1 MQVPAAFGKSF
12 FYERVRRGMPK
23 SKMFRPVQIGK
34 KKRYTYARSQE
45 VLKMPHL
52 LDLQTKSYEW
62 FCQEGLKDVFADISP
77 IEDGAHKWA
86 LYFGNYE
93 FREGKYSI
101 ERCKEKD
108 MTYSAPLYVNV
119 CLQNKETGELKEQDL
134 FMGDFP
140 IMTDTGT
147 FVINGAERV
156 IVSQLVRSPGVYYKK
171 ERDAFDKEIYSAQL
185 IPNRGAWIELESDPS
200 GSISVR
206 IDRNRKMPVTVLVR
220 ALGYSSNDEILEL
233 FNHDIHIIETLKKD
247 NTTDR
252 KTALIEIYHKL
263 RPGEPATEES
273 GTTLLNNFFY
283 DPRRYDLAKV
293 GRYKLNKK
301 LAWKNR
307 LRGHKTEGP
316 IVNQE
321 TGEVVIEGNATI
333 DDEAIAK
340 IEESGVFSSFDQVEV
355 MTQKDDSTPVKV
367 ICSSGNREDNY
378 RILER
383 CDIIACIDYL
393 LNMMQGYGKS
403 DDIDHL
409 GNRRVRCVGELLQ
422 NQFRIGLTRM
432 ERVVRERMT
441 TQDQDKMTPQALVNI
456 RPVVA
461 AIKEF
466 FGSSQ
471 LSQFMDQT
479 NPLAELTHKRRL
491 SALGPGGLSR
501 ERAGFEVRDVHYSHY
516 GRMCPV
522 ETPEGPNIGLISS
535 LSNYGIINKYGLIET
550 PYRLINKDTHAVSD
564 ECKYVTA
571 DIEEDKIIAQ
581 ASEPLDEDGHFV
593 HKNVASRRGPD
604 VLEAEPEEVDL
615 MDVSPK
621 QVVSIGTSLIPF
633 LEHDDT
639 NRALMGANMQ
649 RQAVPLLRPEAPL
662 VGTGMEWVAG
672 QDSGVCILAKRGGI
686 VEHVTGNKILVR
698 ADNGE
703 LDTYELIKFKRSN
716 QSTCINQRPCVSNGE
731 RVEAGAT
738 LADGMATDQGELA
751 LGHNVLVAFVS
762 WEGYNHEDAVLISER
777 LCKDDLYTSIH
788 IEEHQCDARDTK
800 LGEESITREL
810 PSVSEDAVK
819 YLDEDGVIMVGA
831 DVRPGDILVG
841 KVTPKGET
849 ELTPE
854 ERLLRAIFGDKEREV
869 RDTSL
874 RVPHGEF
881 GKVIEVKRFTRG
893 DPNGNELPP
902 GVNQQIVVY
911 IAQKRKIREG
921 DKMAGRHG
929 NKCVCS
935 RILPVEDMPFT
946 PDGRPVDLVLNPLG
960 VPSRMNIGQILE
972 IHLSWACHML
982 GEEIHEAMKDQNK
995 YEEMKQRLIDCG
1007 YDFDKYGM
1015 PEPTESGIHIATPV
1029 FDGCRDEDLAAT
1041 LKAAGLPANAKTDL
1055 YDGRTG
1061 EKLDNQV
1068 TIGWKYMLKL
1078 HHLVDDKI
1086 HARSTGPYSLVT
1098 QQPLGGKAQFG
1109 GQRFG
1114 EMEVWALEAY
1124 GAAYTLQEIL
1134 TVKSDDVIGRVKAYE
1149 KIVKGENIPSPGVP
1163 ESFKVLMKE
1172 LQSIGLDVRILN
1184 ENGDEV
1190 VLKELD
1196 ESDLEQGYGGGGER
1210 WRREDVKEAMEGES
1224 AMTESRNAMESSMNG
1239 GEEAGSDDVASFNDT
1254 LEAEVNAPMD
1264 EEAGFGEEDMNM
1276 EMSRTDGQDE

>member
-1 MQVPAAFGKSF
+1 
-12 FYERVRRGMPK
+12 MPN
-23 SKMFRPVQIGK
+23 SKMFRPVVVGK

-62 FCQEGLKDVFADISP
+62 FCKEGLKDVFADISP
-77 IEDGAHKWA
+77 IEDSAKKWA
-86 LYFGNYE
+86 LHFGDFYFGK
-93 FREGKYSI
+93 GKYNI
-101 ERCKEKD
+101 EQCKAKD
-108 MTYSAPLYVNV
+108 VNYSAPLYVKTR
-119 CLQNKETGELKEQDL
+119 LENKETGELKEHDL

-140 IMTDTGT
+140 VMTDTGT
-147 FVINGAERV
+147 FIINGAERV
-156 IVSQLVRSPGVYYKK
+156 IVSQLVRSPGVYYKR
-171 ERDAFDKEIYSAQL
+171 ERDAFDKEIYTAQL
-185 IPNRGAWIELESDPS
+185 IPNRGAWIELESDPA
-200 GSISVR
+200 GSVSVR
-206 IDRNRKMPVTVLVR
+206 IDRNRKMPVTVLIR
-220 ALGYSSNDEILEL
+220 ALGYSSNEEILEL
-233 FNHDIHIIETLKKD
+233 FDHDIHIEKTLEKD
-247 NTTDR
+247 STTD
-252 KTALIEIYHKL
+252 KKSALIEIYHKL
-263 RPGEPATEES
+263 RPGEPATEDS
-273 GTTLLNNFFY
+273 GTTLLHNFFF

-307 LRGHKTEGP
+307 LLGHKTEGP
-316 IVNQE
+316 IVNME
-321 TGEVVIEGNATI
+321 TGEVVIEGNSTI
-333 DDEAIAK
+333 DEEAIAR

-355 MTQKDDSTPVKV
+355 MTQKDDGTPVKV

-378 RILER
+378 RTLEI

-441 TQDQDKMTPQALVNI
+441 TQDQDKMSVQALVNI

-535 LSNYGIINKYGLIET
+535 LSNYGVINKYGLIET
-550 PYRLINKDTHAVSD
+550 PYRLIDEKTHTVTD
-564 ECKYVTA
+564 KCEYVTA

-581 ASEPLDEDGHFV
+581 ASEPLDAEGHFV

-604 VLEAEPEEVDL
+604 VLEAEPEEVVL

-672 QDSGVCILAKRGGI
+672 QDSGVCILAKRAGT
-686 VEHVTGNKILVR
+686 VERVTGRQIIVR
-698 ADNGE
+698 AENGE
-703 LDTYELIKFKRSN
+703 LDTYDIIKFMRSN
-716 QSTCINQRPCVSNGE
+716 QSTCINQHPIVSKGD
-731 RVEAGAT
+731 RVEAGDT
-738 LADGMATDQGELA
+738 LADGMATDGGELA

-788 IEEHQCDARDTK
+788 IEEYECDARDTK
-800 LGEESITREL
+800 LGEEEITRQL
-810 PSVSEDAVK
+810 SSVSEDAVK
-819 YLDEDGVIMVGA
+819 YLDENGIIMVGA

-881 GKVIEVKRFTRG
+881 GKVVDVKVFTRENG
-893 DPNGNELPP
+893 DELAP
-902 GVNQQIVVY
+902 GVNKLVRVY

-935 RILPVEDMPFT
+935 RIMPVEDMPFT

-982 GEEIHEAMKDQNK
+982 GEEIHAAMAAGVGSPK

-1007 YDFDKYGM
+1007 YDFEKYGM

-1041 LKAAGLPANAKTDL
+1041 LKAAGLPAGAKTDL

-1124 GAAYTLQEIL
+1124 GASYVLQEML
-1134 TVKSDDVIGRVKAYE
+1134 TVKSDDVTGRTKVY
-1149 KIVKGENIPSPGVP
+1149 ENIVGGEHQIEAGMP
-1163 ESFKVLMKE
+1163 ESFNVLVREIRSLGIDIDLIKRDANANAKE
-1172 LQSIGLDVRILN
+1172 
-1184 ENGDEV
+1184 
-1190 VLKELD
+1190 
-1196 ESDLEQGYGGGGER
+1196 
-1210 WRREDVKEAMEGES
+1210 
-1224 AMTESRNAMESSMNG
+1224 
-1239 GEEAGSDDVASFNDT
+1239 
-1254 LEAEVNAPMD
+1254 
-1264 EEAGFGEEDMNM
+1264 
-1276 EMSRTDGQDE
+1276 

>member
-1 MQVPAAFGKSF
+1 MF
-12 FYERVRRGMPK
+12 FYERVRQGMPN
-23 SKMFRPVQIGK
+23 SKMFRPVVVGK

-62 FCQEGLKDVFADISP
+62 FCKEGLKDVFADISP
-77 IEDGAHKWA
+77 IEDSAKKWA
-86 LYFGNYE
+86 LHFGDFYFGK
-93 FREGKYSI
+93 GKYNI
-101 ERCKEKD
+101 EQCKAKD
-108 MTYSAPLYVNV
+108 VNYSAPLYVKTR
-119 CLQNKETGELKEQDL
+119 LENKETGELKEHDL

-140 IMTDTGT
+140 VMTDTGT
-147 FVINGAERV
+147 FIINGAERV
-156 IVSQLVRSPGVYYKK
+156 IVSQLVRSPGVYYKR
-171 ERDAFDKEIYSAQL
+171 ERDAFDKEIYTAQL
-185 IPNRGAWIELESDPS
+185 IPNRGAWIELESDPA
-200 GSISVR
+200 GSVSVR
-206 IDRNRKMPVTVLVR
+206 IDRNRKMPVTVLIR
-220 ALGYSSNDEILEL
+220 ALGYSSNEEILEL
-233 FNHDIHIIETLKKD
+233 FDHDIHIEKTLEKD
-247 NTTDR
+247 STTD
-252 KTALIEIYHKL
+252 KKSALIEIYHKL
-263 RPGEPATEES
+263 RPGEPATEDS
-273 GTTLLNNFFY
+273 GTTLLHNFFF

-307 LRGHKTEGP
+307 LLGHKTEGP
-316 IVNQE
+316 IVNME
-321 TGEVVIEGNATI
+321 TGEVVIEGNSTI
-333 DDEAIAK
+333 DEEAIAR

-355 MTQKDDSTPVKV
+355 MTQKDDGTPVKV

-378 RILER
+378 RTLEI

-441 TQDQDKMTPQALVNI
+441 TQDQDKMSVQALVNI

-535 LSNYGIINKYGLIET
+535 LSNYGVINKYGLIET
-550 PYRLINKDTHAVSD
+550 PYRLIDEKTHTVTD
-564 ECKYVTA
+564 KCEYVTA

-581 ASEPLDEDGHFV
+581 ASEPLDAEGHFV

-604 VLEAEPEEVDL
+604 VLEAEPDEVVL

-672 QDSGVCILAKRGGI
+672 QDSGVCILAKRAGT
-686 VEHVTGNKILVR
+686 VERVTGRQIIVR
-698 ADNGE
+698 AENGE
-703 LDTYELIKFKRSN
+703 LDTYDIIKFMRSN
-716 QSTCINQRPCVSNGE
+716 QSTCINQHPIVSKGD
-731 RVEAGAT
+731 RVEAGDT
-738 LADGMATDQGELA
+738 LADGMATDGGELA

-788 IEEHQCDARDTK
+788 IEEYECDARDTK
-800 LGEESITREL
+800 LGEEEITRQL
-810 PSVSEDAVK
+810 SSVSEDAVK
-819 YLDEDGVIMVGA
+819 YLDENGIIMVGA

-881 GKVIEVKRFTRG
+881 GKVVDVNNILDGEGCFSPERSGTVPVGDLVKMCFSGKYTQKEVYKKICG
-893 DPNGNELPP
+893 NGGFNGYLHT
-902 GVNQQIVVY
+902 ND
-911 IAQKRKIREG
+911 AREVG
-921 DKMAGRHG
+921 KMAESGNALAKQVWEAFFYQIAKDAGAMAAVLHG
-929 NKCVCS
+929 KVDQI
-935 RILPVEDMPFT
+935 ILTGGIAYNPFT
-946 PDGRPVDLVLNPLG
+946 AKTLTEYLGWIAPVTTYPGEDELLALCQGALRV
-960 VPSRMNIGQILE
+960 MT
-972 IHLSWACHML
+972 
-982 GEEIHEAMKDQNK
+982 GEEEAKN
-995 YEEMKQRLIDCG
+995 Y
-1007 YDFDKYGM
+1007 
-1015 PEPTESGIHIATPV
+1015 
-1029 FDGCRDEDLAAT
+1029 
-1041 LKAAGLPANAKTDL
+1041 
-1055 YDGRTG
+1055 
-1061 EKLDNQV
+1061 
-1068 TIGWKYMLKL
+1068 
-1078 HHLVDDKI
+1078 
-1086 HARSTGPYSLVT
+1086 
-1098 QQPLGGKAQFG
+1098 
-1109 GQRFG
+1109 
-1114 EMEVWALEAY
+1114 
-1124 GAAYTLQEIL
+1124 
-1134 TVKSDDVIGRVKAYE
+1134 
-1149 KIVKGENIPSPGVP
+1149 
-1163 ESFKVLMKE
+1163 
-1172 LQSIGLDVRILN
+1172 
-1184 ENGDEV
+1184 
-1190 VLKELD
+1190 
-1196 ESDLEQGYGGGGER
+1196 
-1210 WRREDVKEAMEGES
+1210 
-1224 AMTESRNAMESSMNG
+1224 
-1239 GEEAGSDDVASFNDT
+1239 
-1254 LEAEVNAPMD
+1254 
-1264 EEAGFGEEDMNM
+1264 
-1276 EMSRTDGQDE
+1276 

>member
-1 MQVPAAFGKSF
+1 
-12 FYERVRRGMPK
+12 
-23 SKMFRPVQIGK
+23 MFRPVQVGK

-62 FCQEGLKDVFADISP
+62 FCREGLKDVFADISP
-77 IEDGAHKWA
+77 IEDSAHKWA
-86 LYFGNYE
+86 LHFGEYYFGK
-93 FREGKYSI
+93 GKYNI
-101 ERCKEKD
+101 EQCKAKD
-108 MTYSAPLYVNV
+108 VNYSAPLYVKV
-119 CLQNKETGELKEQDL
+119 RLENKETGELKEHDL

-140 IMTDTGT
+140 VMTDTGT
-147 FVINGAERV
+147 FIINGAERV

-185 IPNRGAWIELESDPS
+185 IPNRGAWIELESDPA

-220 ALGYSSNDEILEL
+220 ALGYSSNEEILDL
-233 FNHDIHIIETLKKD
+233 FDHDIHIEKTLDKD

-252 KTALIEIYHKL
+252 KSALIEIYHKL

-301 LAWKNR
+301 LSWKNR
-307 LRGHKTEGP
+307 LLGHKTEGP

-321 TGEVVIEGNATI
+321 TGEVVIEANSLI
-333 DDEAIAK
+333 DEDAIAR

-355 MTQKDDSTPVKV
+355 MTQKDDGTPVKV

-550 PYRLINKDTHAVSD
+550 PYRMIEKSVD
-564 ECKYVTA
+564 EKTGEKEYHVTNETKYVTA

-581 ASEPLDEDGHFV
+581 ASEPLDAEGHFL

-672 QDSGVCILAKRGGI
+672 QDSGVCILAKRGGT
-686 VEHVTGNKILVR
+686 VERVTGRQIIVR

-703 LDTYELIKFKRSN
+703 LDTYDLIKFMRSN
-716 QSTCINQRPCVSNGE
+716 QSTCINQRPTVFKGE
-731 RVEAGAT
+731 RVEKGDT

-788 IEEHQCDARDTK
+788 IEEYECDARDTK
-800 LGEESITREL
+800 LGEEEITRQL
-810 PSVSEDAVK
+810 SSVSEDAVK
-819 YLDEDGVIMVGA
+819 YLDENGIIMVGA

-881 GKVIEVKRFTRG
+881 GKVVDVKVFTRENG
-893 DPNGNELPP
+893 DELAP
-902 GVNQQIVVY
+902 GVNKLVRVY

-935 RILPVEDMPFT
+935 RIMPVEDMPFT

-982 GEEIHEAMKDQNK
+982 GEEIHAALAAGEGSAK

-1007 YDFDKYGM
+1007 YDFDTYGM

-1196 ESDLEQGYGGGGER
+1196 ESDLEQGYGGGER
-1210 WRREDVKEAMEGES
+1210 WHRDEVREAMEGDS
-1224 AMTESRNAMESSMNG
+1224 AVTESRNAMETSMNG
-1239 GEEAGSDDVASFNDT
+1239 GEAAGGNDVASFNDT
-1254 LEAEVNAPMD
+1254 LEAEANAPTD
-1264 EEAGFGEEDMNM
+1264 EEAGFVETDMNNETGHM
-1276 EMSRTDGQDE
+1276 DGQDE

>member
-1 MQVPAAFGKSF
+1 M
-12 FYERVRRGMPK
+12 
-23 SKMFRPVQIGK
+23 
-34 KKRYTYARSQE
+34 
-45 VLKMPHL
+45 
-52 LDLQTKSYEW
+52 
-62 FCQEGLKDVFADISP
+62 
-77 IEDGAHKWA
+77 
-86 LYFGNYE
+86 
-93 FREGKYSI
+93 
-101 ERCKEKD
+101 
-108 MTYSAPLYVNV
+108 
-119 CLQNKETGELKEQDL
+119 
-134 FMGDFP
+134 
-140 IMTDTGT
+140 
-147 FVINGAERV
+147 
-156 IVSQLVRSPGVYYKK
+156 
-171 ERDAFDKEIYSAQL
+171 
-185 IPNRGAWIELESDPS
+185 
-200 GSISVR
+200 
-206 IDRNRKMPVTVLVR
+206 
-220 ALGYSSNDEILEL
+220 
-233 FNHDIHIIETLKKD
+233 
-247 NTTDR
+247 
-252 KTALIEIYHKL
+252 
-263 RPGEPATEES
+263 
-273 GTTLLNNFFY
+273 
-283 DPRRYDLAKV
+283 
-293 GRYKLNKK
+293 
-301 LAWKNR
+301 
-307 LRGHKTEGP
+307 
-316 IVNQE
+316 
-321 TGEVVIEGNATI
+321 VIEGNSTI
-333 DDEAIAK
+333 DEEAIAR

-355 MTQKDDSTPVKV
+355 MTQKDDGTPVKV

-378 RILER
+378 RTLEI

-441 TQDQDKMTPQALVNI
+441 TQDQDKMSVQALVNI

-535 LSNYGIINKYGLIET
+535 LSNYGVINKYGLIET
-550 PYRLINKDTHAVSD
+550 PYRLIDEKTHTVTD
-564 ECKYVTA
+564 KCEYVTA

-581 ASEPLDEDGHFV
+581 ASEPLDAEGHFV

-604 VLEAEPEEVDL
+604 VLEAEPDEVVL

-672 QDSGVCILAKRGGI
+672 QDSGVCILAKRAGT
-686 VEHVTGNKILVR
+686 VERVTGRQIIVR
-698 ADNGE
+698 AENGE
-703 LDTYELIKFKRSN
+703 LDTYDIIKFMRSN
-716 QSTCINQRPCVSNGE
+716 QSTCINQHPIVSKGD
-731 RVEAGAT
+731 RVEAGDT
-738 LADGMATDQGELA
+738 LADGMATDGGELA

-788 IEEHQCDARDTK
+788 IEEYECDARDTK
-800 LGEESITREL
+800 LGEEEITRQL
-810 PSVSEDAVK
+810 SSVSEDAVK
-819 YLDEDGVIMVGA
+819 YLDENGIIMVGA

-881 GKVIEVKRFTRG
+881 GKVVDVKVFTRENG
-893 DPNGNELPP
+893 DELAP
-902 GVNQQIVVY
+902 GVNKLVRVY

-935 RILPVEDMPFT
+935 RIMPVEDMPFT

-982 GEEIHEAMKDQNK
+982 GEEIHAAMAAGVGSPK

-1007 YDFDKYGM
+1007 YDFEKYGM

-1041 LKAAGLPANAKTDL
+1041 LKAAGLPAGAKTDL

-1196 ESDLEQGYGGGGER
+1196 ESDLEQGYGGGQPWHKDEL
-1210 WRREDVKEAMEGES
+1210 KEAMEGDDAVS
-1224 AMTESRNAMESSMNG
+1224 NSRNDMESHMNG
-1239 GEEAGSDDVASFNDT
+1239 AIENAGDDVASFNDT
-1254 LEAEVNAPMD
+1254 LEAEANAQAPV
-1264 EEAGFGEEDMNM
+1264 EAGFGE
-1276 EMSRTDGQDE
+1276 TDLDTELGFTNDSQDD

>member
-1 MQVPAAFGKSF
+1 
-12 FYERVRRGMPK
+12 MPK
-23 SKMFRPVQIGK
+23 SKMFRPVQVGK

-62 FCQEGLKDVFADISP
+62 FCREGLKDVFADISP
-77 IEDGAHKWA
+77 IEDSAHKWA
-86 LYFGNYE
+86 LHFGDYYFGQ
-93 FREGKYSI
+93 GKYNI
-101 ERCKEKD
+101 EQCKAKD
-108 MTYSAPLYVNV
+108 VNYSAPLYVKV
-119 CLQNKETGELKEQDL
+119 RLENKETGELKEHDL

-140 IMTDTGT
+140 VMTDTGT
-147 FVINGAERV
+147 FIINGAERV

-200 GSISVR
+200 GSLSVR
-206 IDRNRKMPVTVLVR
+206 IDRNRKMPVTVLIRV
-220 ALGYSSNDEILEL
+220 LGYSTNEEILEL
-233 FNHDIHIIETLKKD
+233 FDHDIHIEKTLEKD
-247 NTTDR
+247 STTDR
-252 KTALIEIYHKL
+252 KSALIEIYHKL

-273 GTTLLNNFFY
+273 GATLLHNFFF

-301 LAWKNR
+301 LSWRNR
-307 LRGHKTEGP
+307 LLGHKTEGP
-316 IVNQE
+316 IVNME
-321 TGEVVIEGNATI
+321 TGEVVIEANSII

-340 IEESGVFSSFDQVEV
+340 IEESGVFNGNGQVEI
-355 MTQKDDSTPVKV
+355 MTQKDDGTPVKV
-367 ICSSGNREDNY
+367 ICSSGNREDNF
-378 RILER
+378 RTLEN

-550 PYRLINKDTHAVSD
+550 PYRQIVDGKVTN

-581 ASEPLDEDGHFV
+581 ASEPLDAEGYFV
-593 HKNVASRRGPD
+593 HKNVASRRGAD
-604 VLEAEPEEVDL
+604 VLEAEPDEVDL

-649 RQAVPLLRPEAPL
+649 RQAVPLVRPEAPL

-672 QDSGVCILAKRGGI
+672 QDSGVCILAKRGGT
-686 VEHVTGNKILVR
+686 VERVTGRQIIVR

-703 LDTYELIKFKRSN
+703 LDTYDLIKFMRSN
-716 QSTCINQRPCVSNGE
+716 QSTCINQRPVVFKGD
-731 RVEAGAT
+731 RVEVGST
-738 LADGMATDQGELA
+738 LADGMATDGGELA

-788 IEEHQCDARDTK
+788 IEEYECDARDTK
-800 LGEESITREL
+800 LGAEEITRQL
-810 PSVSEDAVK
+810 SSVSEDAVK
-819 YLDEDGVIMVGA
+819 YLDENGIIMIGA

-881 GKVIEVKRFTRG
+881 GKVVDVKVFTRENG
-893 DPNGNELPP
+893 DELAP
-902 GVNQQIVVY
+902 GVNKLVRVY

-982 GEEIHEAMKDQNK
+982 GEEIHEALKDPAQYK
-995 YEEMKQRLIDCG
+995 IMEQRLRDCG
-1007 YDFDKYGM
+1007 YDFDQYGM

-1124 GAAYTLQEIL
+1124 GAAHTLQEIL
-1134 TVKSDDVIGRVKAYE
+1134 TVKSDDVTGRVRTYE
-1149 KIVKGENIPSPGVP
+1149 SIVKGHNIPQPGVP
-1163 ESFKVLMKE
+1163 ESFKVLVKE
-1172 LQSIGLDVRILN
+1172 LQSLCLDIKVLDKDGQEIELKEDDEDDYIPGMRDDYRASEEDFSDAGFSIDRSQSVF
-1184 ENGDEV
+1184 GDEPENE
-1190 VLKELD
+1190 KSFGDDDTD
-1196 ESDLEQGYGGGGER
+1196 EVEER
-1210 WRREDVKEAMEGES
+1210 E
-1224 AMTESRNAMESSMNG
+1224 
-1239 GEEAGSDDVASFNDT
+1239 
-1254 LEAEVNAPMD
+1254 
-1264 EEAGFGEEDMNM
+1264 
-1276 EMSRTDGQDE
+1276 

>member
-1 MQVPAAFGKSF
+1 MF
-12 FYERVRRGMPK
+12 FYERVRQGMPN
-23 SKMFRPVQIGK
+23 SKMFRPVVVGK

-62 FCQEGLKDVFADISP
+62 FCKEGLKDVFADISP
-77 IEDGAHKWA
+77 IEDSAKKWA
-86 LYFGNYE
+86 LHFGDFYFGK
-93 FREGKYSI
+93 GKYNI
-101 ERCKEKD
+101 EQCKAKD
-108 MTYSAPLYVNV
+108 VNYSAPLYVKTR
-119 CLQNKETGELKEQDL
+119 LENKETGELKEHDL

-140 IMTDTGT
+140 VMTDTGT
-147 FVINGAERV
+147 FIINGAERV
-156 IVSQLVRSPGVYYKK
+156 IVSQLVRSPGVYYKR
-171 ERDAFDKEIYSAQL
+171 ERDAFDKEIYTAQL
-185 IPNRGAWIELESDPS
+185 IPNRGAWIELESDPA
-200 GSISVR
+200 GSVSVR
-206 IDRNRKMPVTVLVR
+206 IDRNRKMPVTVLIR
-220 ALGYSSNDEILEL
+220 ALGYSSNEEILEL
-233 FNHDIHIIETLKKD
+233 FDHDIHIEKTLEKD
-247 NTTDR
+247 STTD
-252 KTALIEIYHKL
+252 KKSALIEIYHKL
-263 RPGEPATEES
+263 RPGEPATEDS
-273 GTTLLNNFFY
+273 GTTLLHNFFF

-307 LRGHKTEGP
+307 LLGHKTEGP
-316 IVNQE
+316 IVNME
-321 TGEVVIEGNATI
+321 TGEVVIEGNSTI
-333 DDEAIAK
+333 DEEAIAR
-340 IEESGVFSSFDQVEV
+340 IEESGVFSSYDQVEV
-355 MTQKDDSTPVKV
+355 MTQKDDGTPVKV

-378 RILER
+378 RTLEI
-383 CDIIACIDYL
+383 CDIIACVDYL

-441 TQDQDKMTPQALVNI
+441 TQDQDKMSVQALVNI

-550 PYRLINKDTHAVSD
+550 PYRLIDEKTHTVTD
-564 ECKYVTA
+564 KCEYVTA

-581 ASEPLDEDGHFV
+581 ASEPLDAEGHFI

-604 VLEAEPEEVDL
+604 VLEAEPDEVVL

-672 QDSGVCILAKRGGI
+672 QDSGVCILAKHAGT
-686 VEHVTGNKILVR
+686 VERVTGRQIIVR
-698 ADNGE
+698 TDDGE
-703 LDTYELIKFKRSN
+703 LDTYDIIKFMRSN
-716 QSTCINQRPCVSNGE
+716 QSTCINQHPIVSKGD
-731 RVEAGAT
+731 RVEAGDT
-738 LADGMATDQGELA
+738 LADGMATDGGELA

-788 IEEHQCDARDTK
+788 IEEYECDARDTK
-800 LGEESITREL
+800 LGEEEITRQL
-810 PSVSEDAVK
+810 SSVSEDAVK
-819 YLDEDGVIMVGA
+819 YLDENGIIMVGA

-881 GKVIEVKRFTRG
+881 GKVVDVKVFTRENG
-893 DPNGNELPP
+893 DELAP
-902 GVNQQIVVY
+902 GVNKLVRVY

-935 RILPVEDMPFT
+935 RIMPVEDMPFT

-982 GEEIHEAMKDQNK
+982 GEEIHAAMAAGVGSPK

-1007 YDFDKYGM
+1007 YDFEKYGM

-1041 LKAAGLPANAKTDL
+1041 LKAAGLPAGAKTDL

-1196 ESDLEQGYGGGGER
+1196 ESDLEQGYGGGQPWHKDEL
-1210 WRREDVKEAMEGES
+1210 KEADEDQDILAEGCKQFPKIENK
-1224 AMTESRNAMESSMNG
+1224 E
-1239 GEEAGSDDVASFNDT
+1239 VASFNDT
-1254 LEAEVNAPMD
+1254 READDGDLEK
-1264 EEAGFGEEDMNM
+1264 EALKRLVKTMNKEIGFTND
-1276 EMSRTDGQDE
+1276 SQDD

>member
-1 MQVPAAFGKSF
+1 
-12 FYERVRRGMPK
+12 MPK
-23 SKMFRPVQIGK
+23 SKMFRPVQVGK

-62 FCQEGLKDVFADISP
+62 FCREGLKDVFADISP
-77 IEDGAHKWA
+77 IEDSAHKWA
-86 LYFGNYE
+86 LHFGDYYFGQ
-93 FREGKYSI
+93 GKYNI
-101 ERCKEKD
+101 EQCKAKD
-108 MTYSAPLYVNV
+108 VNYSAPLYVKV
-119 CLQNKETGELKEQDL
+119 RLENKETGELKEHDL

-140 IMTDTGT
+140 VMTDTGT
-147 FVINGAERV
+147 FIINGAERV

-200 GSISVR
+200 GSLSVR
-206 IDRNRKMPVTVLVR
+206 IDRNRKMPVTVLIRV
-220 ALGYSSNDEILEL
+220 LGYSTNEEILEL
-233 FNHDIHIIETLKKD
+233 FDHDIHIEKTLEKD
-247 NTTDR
+247 STTDR
-252 KTALIEIYHKL
+252 KSALIEIYHKL

-273 GTTLLNNFFY
+273 GATLLHNFFF

-301 LAWKNR
+301 LSWRNR
-307 LRGHKTEGP
+307 LLGHKTEGP
-316 IVNQE
+316 IVNME
-321 TGEVVIEGNATI
+321 TGEVVIEANSII

-340 IEESGVFSSFDQVEV
+340 IEESGVFNGNGQVEI
-355 MTQKDDSTPVKV
+355 MTQKDDGTPVKV
-367 ICSSGNREDNY
+367 ICSSGNREDNF
-378 RILER
+378 RTLEN

-550 PYRLINKDTHAVSD
+550 PYRQIVDGKVTN

-581 ASEPLDEDGHFV
+581 ASEPLDAEGYFV
-593 HKNVASRRGPD
+593 HKNVASRRGAD
-604 VLEAEPEEVDL
+604 VLEAEPDEVDL

-672 QDSGVCILAKRGGI
+672 QDSGVCILAKRGGT
-686 VEHVTGNKILVR
+686 VERVTGRQIIVR

-703 LDTYELIKFKRSN
+703 LDTYDLIKFMRSN
-716 QSTCINQRPCVSNGE
+716 QSTCINQRPVVFKGD
-731 RVEAGAT
+731 RVEVGST
-738 LADGMATDQGELA
+738 LADGMATDGGELA

-788 IEEHQCDARDTK
+788 IEEYECDARDTK
-800 LGEESITREL
+800 LGAEEITRQL
-810 PSVSEDAVK
+810 SSVSEDAVK
-819 YLDEDGVIMVGA
+819 YLDENGIIMIGA

-881 GKVIEVKRFTRG
+881 GKVVDVKVFTRENG
-893 DPNGNELPP
+893 DELAP
-902 GVNQQIVVY
+902 GVNKLVRVY

-982 GEEIHEAMKDQNK
+982 GEEIHEALKDPAQYK
-995 YEEMKQRLIDCG
+995 IMEQRLRDCG
-1007 YDFDKYGM
+1007 YDFDQYGM

-1109 GQRFG
+1109 GQLRRNG
-1114 EMEVWALEAY
+1114 SLGTRSLRRSLHTA
-1124 GAAYTLQEIL
+1124 GNPDRQ
-1134 TVKSDDVIGRVKAYE
+1134 
-1149 KIVKGENIPSPGVP
+1149 
-1163 ESFKVLMKE
+1163 
-1172 LQSIGLDVRILN
+1172 VR
-1184 ENGDEV
+1184 
-1190 VLKELD
+1190 
-1196 ESDLEQGYGGGGER
+1196 
-1210 WRREDVKEAMEGES
+1210 
-1224 AMTESRNAMESSMNG
+1224 
-1239 GEEAGSDDVASFNDT
+1239 
-1254 LEAEVNAPMD
+1254 
-1264 EEAGFGEEDMNM
+1264 
-1276 EMSRTDGQDE
+1276 

>member
-1 MQVPAAFGKSF
+1 
-12 FYERVRRGMPK
+12 
-23 SKMFRPVQIGK
+23 
-34 KKRYTYARSQE
+34 
-45 VLKMPHL
+45 
-52 LDLQTKSYEW
+52 
-62 FCQEGLKDVFADISP
+62 
-77 IEDGAHKWA
+77 
-86 LYFGNYE
+86 
-93 FREGKYSI
+93 
-101 ERCKEKD
+101 
-108 MTYSAPLYVNV
+108 
-119 CLQNKETGELKEQDL
+119 
-134 FMGDFP
+134 
-140 IMTDTGT
+140 
-147 FVINGAERV
+147 
-156 IVSQLVRSPGVYYKK
+156 
-171 ERDAFDKEIYSAQL
+171 
-185 IPNRGAWIELESDPS
+185 
-200 GSISVR
+200 
-206 IDRNRKMPVTVLVR
+206 
-220 ALGYSSNDEILEL
+220 
-233 FNHDIHIIETLKKD
+233 
-247 NTTDR
+247 
-252 KTALIEIYHKL
+252 
-263 RPGEPATEES
+263 
-273 GTTLLNNFFY
+273 
-283 DPRRYDLAKV
+283 
-293 GRYKLNKK
+293 
-301 LAWKNR
+301 
-307 LRGHKTEGP
+307 
-316 IVNQE
+316 
-321 TGEVVIEGNATI
+321 
-333 DDEAIAK
+333 
-340 IEESGVFSSFDQVEV
+340 
-355 MTQKDDSTPVKV
+355 
-367 ICSSGNREDNY
+367 
-378 RILER
+378 
-383 CDIIACIDYL
+383 
-393 LNMMQGYGKS
+393 
-403 DDIDHL
+403 
-409 GNRRVRCVGELLQ
+409 
-422 NQFRIGLTRM
+422 
-432 ERVVRERMT
+432 
-441 TQDQDKMTPQALVNI
+441 MTPQALVNI

-550 PYRLINKDTHAVSD
+550 PYRIVDHKDNHVTND
-564 ECKYVTA
+564 CRYVTA
-571 DIEEDKIIAQ
+571 DVEENKTIAQ
-581 ASEPLDEDGHFV
+581 ASEPLDEKGRFV
-593 HKNVASRRGPD
+593 HSNVASRRGPD
-604 VLEAEPEEVDL
+604 VLEASPSEVTL

-662 VGTGMEWVAG
+662 VGTGMEFVAA
-672 QDSGVCILAKRGGI
+672 QDSGVCILAKRAGT
-686 VEHVTGNKILVR
+686 VTHVTGRQITVK

-703 LDTYELIKFKRSN
+703 VDVYPLIKFMRSN
-716 QSTCINQRPCVSNGE
+716 QSTCVNQRPIVYRGD
-731 RVEAGAT
+731 RVEAGQT
-738 LADGMATDQGELA
+738 LADGMSADGGELA

-788 IEEHQCDARDTK
+788 IEEYECDARDTK
-800 LGEESITREL
+800 LGDEEITREL
-810 PSVSEDAVK
+810 PSVSEDAIK
-819 YLDEDGVIMVGA
+819 NLDEDGIISIGA

-881 GKVIEVKRFTRG
+881 GKVVDVKVFTRENG
-893 DPNGNELPP
+893 DEMAP
-902 GVNQQIVVY
+902 GVNKLVRVY

-982 GEEIHEAMKDQNK
+982 GERIEEAKHNPALAKELEAMLRAD
-995 YEEMKQRLIDCG
+995 G

-1015 PEPTESGIHIATPV
+1015 PEPDQAGIHIATPV
-1029 FDGCRDEDLAAT
+1029 FDGCRDDELSAT
-1041 LKAAGLPANAKTDL
+1041 LRLAGLPEDAKTDL

-1061 EKLDNQV
+1061 EKLDGRV

-1124 GAAYTLQEIL
+1124 GAAYTLQEML
-1134 TVKSDDVIGRVKAYE
+1134 TIKSDDVVGRVRAYE

-1184 ENGDEV
+1184 ENGEEV
-1190 VLKELD
+1190 VMKELD
-1196 ESDLEQGYGGGGER
+1196 EEEIESNFIDHHYHKENKENK
-1210 WRREDVKEAMEGES
+1210 EDIKQLIEGD
-1224 AMTESRNAMESSMNG
+1224 AAVTESRKALESG
-1239 GEEAGSDDVASFNDT
+1239 IAGTVQAVTNDVASFT
-1254 LEAEVNAPMD
+1254 ETAEAEAYAVDGDADTSVLITD
-1264 EEAGFGEEDMNM
+1264 EHGQLNDHGEE
-1276 EMSRTDGQDE
+1276 

>member
-1 MQVPAAFGKSF
+1 
-12 FYERVRRGMPK
+12 MPK
-23 SKMFRPVQIGK
+23 SKMFRPVQVGK

-62 FCQEGLKDVFADISP
+62 FCREGLKDVFADISP
-77 IEDGAHKWA
+77 IEDSAHKWA
-86 LYFGNYE
+86 LHFGEYYFGK
-93 FREGKYSI
+93 GKYNI
-101 ERCKEKD
+101 EQCKAKD
-108 MTYSAPLYVNV
+108 VNYSAPLYVKV
-119 CLQNKETGELKEQDL
+119 RLENKEIGELKEHDL

-140 IMTDTGT
+140 VMTDTGT
-147 FVINGAERV
+147 FIINGAERV

-185 IPNRGAWIELESDPS
+185 IPNRGAWIELESDPA

-220 ALGYSSNDEILEL
+220 ALGYSSNEEILDL
-233 FNHDIHIIETLKKD
+233 FDHDIHIEKTLDKD

-252 KTALIEIYHKL
+252 KSALIEIYHKL

-301 LAWKNR
+301 LSWKNR
-307 LRGHKTEGP
+307 LLGHKTEGP

-321 TGEVVIEGNATI
+321 TGEVVIEANSLI
-333 DDEAIAK
+333 DEDAIAR

-355 MTQKDDSTPVKV
+355 MTQKDDGTPVKV

-550 PYRLINKDTHAVSD
+550 PYRMIEKSVD
-564 ECKYVTA
+564 EKTGEKEYHVTNETKYVTA

-581 ASEPLDEDGHFV
+581 ASEPLDAEGHFL

-639 NRALMGANMQ
+639 NRALMGANLQ

-672 QDSGVCILAKRGGI
+672 QDSGVCILAKRGGT
-686 VEHVTGNKILVR
+686 VERVTGRQIIVR

-703 LDTYELIKFKRSN
+703 LDTYDLIKFMRSN
-716 QSTCINQRPCVSNGE
+716 QSTCINQRPTVFKGE
-731 RVEAGAT
+731 RVEKGDT

-788 IEEHQCDARDTK
+788 IEEYECDARDTK
-800 LGEESITREL
+800 LGEEEITRQL
-810 PSVSEDAVK
+810 SSVSEDAVK
-819 YLDEDGVIMVGA
+819 YLDENGIIMVGA

-881 GKVIEVKRFTRG
+881 GKVVDVKVFTRENG
-893 DPNGNELPP
+893 DELAP
-902 GVNQQIVVY
+902 GVNKLVRVY

-935 RILPVEDMPFT
+935 RIMPVEDMPFT

-982 GEEIHEAMKDQNK
+982 GEEIHAALAAGEGSAK

-1007 YDFDKYGM
+1007 YDFDTYGM

-1196 ESDLEQGYGGGGER
+1196 ESDLEQGYGGGER
-1210 WRREDVKEAMEGES
+1210 WHRDEVREAMEGDS
-1224 AMTESRNAMESSMNG
+1224 AVTESRNAMETSMNG
-1239 GEEAGSDDVASFNDT
+1239 GEAAGGNDVASFNDT
-1254 LEAEVNAPMD
+1254 LEAEANAPTD
-1264 EEAGFGEEDMNM
+1264 EEAGFVETDMNNETGHM
-1276 EMSRTDGQDE
+1276 DGQDE

>member
-1 MQVPAAFGKSF
+1 MVQSNNPDSTSRYRTRRSFAKIPAVMDVPNLIAIQTESF
-12 FYERVRRGMPK
+12 
-23 SKMFRPVQIGK
+23 K
-34 KKRYTYARSQE
+34 KF
-45 VLKMPHL
+45 M
-52 LDLQTKSYEW
+52 DD
-62 FCQEGLKDVFADISP
+62 GLTNAFADISP
-77 IEDGAHKWA
+77 IESNTKDMCVE
-86 LYFGNYE
+86 FGKHE
-93 FREGKYSI
+93 FGEPKYSVD
-101 ERCKEKD
+101 ECKERD
-108 MTYSAPLYVNV
+108 VSYQAPLFAEIRFINR
-119 CLQNKETGELKEQDL
+119 ETGEIKEQDV

-140 IMTDTGT
+140 LMTPRGT
-147 FVINGAERV
+147 FIINGTERV
-156 IVSQLVRSPGVYYKK
+156 VVSQLVRSPGVYFSA
-171 ERDAFDKEIYSAQL
+171 ERDKTSDKTIYNAKI
-185 IPNRGAWIELESDPS
+185 IPSRGAWLEFETDKRD
-200 GSISVR
+200 ILSVR
-206 IDRNRKMPVTVLVR
+206 IDRKRKQPATLLLR
-220 ALGYSSNDEILEL
+220 ALGIAETREEII
-233 FNHDIHIIETLKKD
+233 DILGDSEMVIRTLD
-247 NTTDR
+247 RDPATT
-252 KTALIEIYHKL
+252 KEESLIELYRRF
-263 RPGEPATEES
+263 RPGEPPTIDSAR
-273 GTTLLNNFFY
+273 TLLDGLFFN
-283 DPRRYDLAKV
+283 PQRYDLAKV
-293 GRYKLNKK
+293 GRYKINKK
-301 LAWKNR
+301 LEFDPENDAST
-307 LRGHKTEGP
+307 LT
-316 IVNQE
+316 QE
-321 TGEVVIEGNATI
+321 
-333 DDEAIAK
+333 
-340 IEESGVFSSFDQVEV
+340 
-355 MTQKDDSTPVKV
+355 
-367 ICSSGNREDNY
+367 
-378 RILER
+378 
-383 CDIIACIDYL
+383 DIIATMRYIVGLHDGAEGV
-393 LNMMQGYGKS
+393 QV
-403 DDIDHL
+403 DDIDHF
-409 GNRRVRCVGELLQ
+409 GNRRIRTVGELIQ
-422 NQFRIGLTRM
+422 NQFRIGLSRM

-441 TQDQDKMTPQALVNI
+441 TQDQDKMTPQALINI

-535 LSNYGIINKYGLIET
+535 LANYGIINKYGLIET
-550 PYRLINKDTHAVSD
+550 PYRLIDKTDPENPVVTDT
-564 ECKYVTA
+564 CRYVTA

-581 ASEPLDEDGHFV
+581 ASEPLDDNNHFV
-593 HKNVASRRGPD
+593 NRNVTARRGADP
-604 VLEAEPEEVDL
+604 LEADASEVDL

-662 VGTGMEWVAG
+662 VGTGMEFTAA
-672 QDSGVCILAKRGGI
+672 QDSGVCVLATRSGV
-686 VEHVTGNKILVR
+686 VESVDGRSIKVR

-703 LDTYELIKFKRSN
+703 LDTYQLVKFMRSN
-716 QSTCINQRPCVSNGE
+716 QSTCINQRPIVYVGD
-731 RVEAGAT
+731 RVEAGQT
-738 LADGMATDQGELA
+738 LADGMATDGGELA

-777 LCKDDLYTSIH
+777 LCKEDLYTSIH
-788 IEEHQCDARDTK
+788 IEEYECDARDTK
-800 LGEESITREL
+800 LGDEEITRQL
-810 PSVSEDAVK
+810 PSVGEDAIR
-819 YLDEDGVIMVGA
+819 YLDENGIISIGA

-881 GKVIEVKRFTRG
+881 GKVVDVKVFTREDG
-893 DPNGNELPP
+893 DELAP
-902 GVNQQIVVY
+902 GVNKSVRVY
-911 IAQKRKIREG
+911 IAQKRKIHEG

-935 RILPVEDMPFT
+935 RVLPVEDMPFM

-972 IHLSWACHML
+972 IHLGWACHAL
-982 GEEIHEAMKDQNK
+982 GEEIKNGDPDVERRLREA
-995 YEEMKQRLIDCG
+995 G

-1015 PEPTESGIHIATPV
+1015 PVPDEAGIHIATPV
-1029 FDGCRDEDLAAT
+1029 FDGCRDEDLAKT
-1041 LKAAGLPANAKTDL
+1041 LRAANLPASAKSTL

-1061 EKLDNQV
+1061 EKLDNAV

-1149 KIVKGENIPSPGVP
+1149 KIVKGENIPAPGVP

-1184 ENGDEV
+1184 EDGEEV

-1196 ESDLEQGYGGGGER
+1196 EDDLEQGFGGGGDHFFGKDGDR
-1210 WRREDVKEAMEGES
+1210 AAHDKELKEVMEGEDS
-1224 AMTESRNAMESSMNG
+1224 TTVSRNDMEAAGAGVSASDLMDTDEPDAQEAQDSEDG
-1239 GEEAGSDDVASFNDT
+1239 GEDFDFTITDDPNAGSD
-1254 LEAEVNAPMD
+1254 E
-1264 EEAGFGEEDMNM
+1264 
-1276 EMSRTDGQDE
+1276 

>member
-1 MQVPAAFGKSF
+1 
-12 FYERVRRGMPK
+12 
-23 SKMFRPVQIGK
+23 MFRPVQVGK

-62 FCQEGLKDVFADISP
+62 FCREGLKDVFADISP
-77 IEDGAHKWA
+77 IEDSAHKWA
-86 LYFGNYE
+86 LHFGDYYFGQ
-93 FREGKYSI
+93 GKYNI
-101 ERCKEKD
+101 EQCKAKD
-108 MTYSAPLYVNV
+108 VNYSAPLYVKV
-119 CLQNKETGELKEQDL
+119 RLENKETGELKEHDL

-140 IMTDTGT
+140 VMTDTGT
-147 FVINGAERV
+147 FIINGAERV

-200 GSISVR
+200 GSLSVR
-206 IDRNRKMPVTVLVR
+206 IDRNRKMPVTVLIRV
-220 ALGYSSNDEILEL
+220 LGYSTNEEIHEL
-233 FNHDIHIIETLKKD
+233 FDHDIHIEKTLEKD
-247 NTTDR
+247 STTDR
-252 KTALIEIYHKL
+252 KSALIEIYHKL

-273 GTTLLNNFFY
+273 GATLLHNFFF

-301 LAWKNR
+301 LSWRNR
-307 LRGHKTEGP
+307 LFGHKTEGP
-316 IVNQE
+316 IVNME
-321 TGEVVIEGNATI
+321 TGEVVIEANSLI

-340 IEESGVFSSFDQVEV
+340 IEESGVFNGNGQVEI
-355 MTQKDDSTPVKV
+355 MTQKDDGTPVKV
-367 ICSSGNREDNY
+367 ICSSGNREDNF
-378 RILER
+378 RTLEN

-409 GNRRVRCVGELLQ
+409 GNRRVRCVGDLLQ

-550 PYRLINKDTHAVSD
+550 PYRQIVDGKVTN

-581 ASEPLDEDGHFV
+581 ASEPLDAEGHFV
-593 HKNVASRRGPD
+593 HKNVASRRGAD
-604 VLEAEPEEVDL
+604 VLEAEPDEVDL

-672 QDSGVCILAKRGGI
+672 QDSGVCILAKRGGT
-686 VEHVTGNKILVR
+686 VERVTGRQIIVR

-703 LDTYELIKFKRSN
+703 LDTYDLIKFMRSN
-716 QSTCINQRPCVSNGE
+716 QSTCINQRPVVFKGD
-731 RVEAGAT
+731 RVEVGST
-738 LADGMATDQGELA
+738 LADGMATDGGELA

-788 IEEHQCDARDTK
+788 IEEYECDARDTK
-800 LGEESITREL
+800 LGAEEITRQL
-810 PSVSEDAVK
+810 SSVSEDAVK
-819 YLDEDGVIMVGA
+819 YLDENGIIMIGA

-881 GKVIEVKRFTRG
+881 GKVVDVKVFTRENG
-893 DPNGNELPP
+893 DELAP
-902 GVNQQIVVY
+902 GVNKLVRVY

-982 GEEIHEAMKDQNK
+982 GEEIHEALKDPAQYK
-995 YEEMKQRLIDCG
+995 IMEQRLRDCG
-1007 YDFDKYGM
+1007 YDFDQYGM

-1109 GQRFG
+1109 GQR
-1114 EMEVWALEAY
+1114 
-1124 GAAYTLQEIL
+1124 
-1134 TVKSDDVIGRVKAYE
+1134 
-1149 KIVKGENIPSPGVP
+1149 
-1163 ESFKVLMKE
+1163 
-1172 LQSIGLDVRILN
+1172 
-1184 ENGDEV
+1184 
-1190 VLKELD
+1190 
-1196 ESDLEQGYGGGGER
+1196 
-1210 WRREDVKEAMEGES
+1210 
-1224 AMTESRNAMESSMNG
+1224 
-1239 GEEAGSDDVASFNDT
+1239 
-1254 LEAEVNAPMD
+1254 
-1264 EEAGFGEEDMNM
+1264 
-1276 EMSRTDGQDE
+1276 

>member
-1 MQVPAAFGKSF
+1 
-12 FYERVRRGMPK
+12 MPK

-1224 AMTESRNAMESSMNG
+1224 AVTESRNAMESSMNG

>member
-1 MQVPAAFGKSF
+1 
-12 FYERVRRGMPK
+12 MPK
-23 SKMFRPVQIGK
+23 SKMFRPVQVGK

-62 FCQEGLKDVFADISP
+62 FCREGLKDVFADISP
-77 IEDGAHKWA
+77 IEDSAHKWA
-86 LYFGNYE
+86 LHFGDYYFGQ
-93 FREGKYSI
+93 GKYNI
-101 ERCKEKD
+101 EQCKAKD
-108 MTYSAPLYVNV
+108 VNYSAPLYVKV
-119 CLQNKETGELKEQDL
+119 RLENKETGELKEHDL

-140 IMTDTGT
+140 VMTDTGT
-147 FVINGAERV
+147 FIINGAERV

-200 GSISVR
+200 GSLSVR
-206 IDRNRKMPVTVLVR
+206 IDRNRKMPVTVLIRV
-220 ALGYSSNDEILEL
+220 LGYSTNEEILEL
-233 FNHDIHIIETLKKD
+233 FDHDIHIEKTLEKD
-247 NTTDR
+247 STTDR
-252 KTALIEIYHKL
+252 KSALIEIYHKL

-273 GTTLLNNFFY
+273 GATLLHNFFF

-301 LAWKNR
+301 LSWRNR
-307 LRGHKTEGP
+307 LLGHKTEGP
-316 IVNQE
+316 IVNME
-321 TGEVVIEGNATI
+321 TGEVVIEANSII

-340 IEESGVFSSFDQVEV
+340 IEESGVFNGNGQVEI
-355 MTQKDDSTPVKV
+355 MTQKDDGTPVKV
-367 ICSSGNREDNY
+367 ICSSGNREDNF
-378 RILER
+378 RTLEN

-550 PYRLINKDTHAVSD
+550 PYRQIVDGKVTN

-581 ASEPLDEDGHFV
+581 ASEPLDAEGYFV
-593 HKNVASRRGPD
+593 HKNVASRRGAD
-604 VLEAEPEEVDL
+604 VLEAEPDEVDL

-672 QDSGVCILAKRGGI
+672 QDSGVCILAKRGGT
-686 VEHVTGNKILVR
+686 VERVTGRQIIVR

-703 LDTYELIKFKRSN
+703 LDTYDLIKFMRSN
-716 QSTCINQRPCVSNGE
+716 QSTCINQRPVVFKGD
-731 RVEAGAT
+731 RVEVGST
-738 LADGMATDQGELA
+738 LADGMATDGGELA

-788 IEEHQCDARDTK
+788 IEEYECDARDTK
-800 LGEESITREL
+800 LGAEEITRQL
-810 PSVSEDAVK
+810 SSVSEDAVK
-819 YLDEDGVIMVGA
+819 YLDENGIIMIGA

-881 GKVIEVKRFTRG
+881 GKVVDVKVFTRENG
-893 DPNGNELPP
+893 DELAP
-902 GVNQQIVVY
+902 GVNKLVRVY

-921 DKMAGRHG
+921 DKMAG
-929 NKCVCS
+929 VTATS
-935 RILPVEDMPFT
+935 
-946 PDGRPVDLVLNPLG
+946 
-960 VPSRMNIGQILE
+960 
-972 IHLSWACHML
+972 AY
-982 GEEIHEAMKDQNK
+982 A
-995 YEEMKQRLIDCG
+995 
-1007 YDFDKYGM
+1007 
-1015 PEPTESGIHIATPV
+1015 PEFFQSKI
-1029 FDGCRDEDLAAT
+1029 CRSHQT
-1041 LKAAGLPANAKTDL
+1041 
-1055 YDGRTG
+1055 
-1061 EKLDNQV
+1061 
-1068 TIGWKYMLKL
+1068 
-1078 HHLVDDKI
+1078 
-1086 HARSTGPYSLVT
+1086 
-1098 QQPLGGKAQFG
+1098 
-1109 GQRFG
+1109 
-1114 EMEVWALEAY
+1114 
-1124 GAAYTLQEIL
+1124 
-1134 TVKSDDVIGRVKAYE
+1134 
-1149 KIVKGENIPSPGVP
+1149 
-1163 ESFKVLMKE
+1163 
-1172 LQSIGLDVRILN
+1172 
-1184 ENGDEV
+1184 V
-1190 VLKELD
+1190 VL
-1196 ESDLEQGYGGGGER
+1196 ST
-1210 WRREDVKEAMEGES
+1210 W
-1224 AMTESRNAMESSMNG
+1224 
-1239 GEEAGSDDVASFNDT
+1239 F
-1254 LEAEVNAPMD
+1254 
-1264 EEAGFGEEDMNM
+1264 
-1276 EMSRTDGQDE
+1276 